1 MRYVKALVTL
11 AVVTGIVAAGAGLA
25 AYAASRVLVSLMS

>member
-1 MRYVKALVTL
+1 MRYLKALVTL
-11 AVVTGIVAAGAGLA
+11 VVVTAIVAVGAGVA